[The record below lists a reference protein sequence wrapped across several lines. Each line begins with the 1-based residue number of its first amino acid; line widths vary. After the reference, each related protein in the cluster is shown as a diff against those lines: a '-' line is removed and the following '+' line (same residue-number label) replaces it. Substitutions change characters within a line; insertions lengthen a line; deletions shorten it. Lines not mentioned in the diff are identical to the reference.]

1 MLWGQIVVK
10 AMELV
15 SFFLNRWG
23 KNEAQK
29 EDWKRLT
36 EEARQKYNR
45 QGSSESSQIK
55 KDYDELQQDI
65 KDGKWKV

>member
-1 MLWGQIVVK
+1 MLLGQIVVK

-15 SFFLNRWG
+15 SFFLGLWG
-23 KNEAQK
+23 KNEQEK
-29 EDWKRLT
+29 EEWKRLT

>member
-15 SFFLNRWG
+15 SFFLGLWG
-23 KNEAQK
+23 KNEQK
-29 EDWKRLT
+29 KEEWQRLI
-36 EEARQKYNR
+36 EQARQKYNR

-55 KDYDELQQDI
+55 KDYDELQQEI